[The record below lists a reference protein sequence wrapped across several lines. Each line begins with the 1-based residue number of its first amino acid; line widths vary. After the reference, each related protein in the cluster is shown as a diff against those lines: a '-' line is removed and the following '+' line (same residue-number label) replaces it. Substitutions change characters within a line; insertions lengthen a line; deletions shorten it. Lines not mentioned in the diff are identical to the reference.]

1 MVFGSVMIN
10 KGYSTLDDI
19 TNSNTKSTHY
29 AIVVLKSS
37 KINSLSE
44 LQNESIEYCLQYD
57 EEKDM
62 NEVIAEAKKKESSLN
77 FDIAKTY
84 SKLGDDLYNNTVN
97 AILINTA
104 YNDAITLLNEHRNK
118 LDLIAQALLE
128 KEKVNEALKDLTST
142 QFRRIDLHIVN
153 EITIRDVAKLE
164 KVQKSQIQKS
174 LELGLKKIKKFF
186 EE

>member
-1 MVFGSVMIN
+1 M
-10 KGYSTLDDI
+10 T
-19 TNSNTKSTHY
+19 
-29 AIVVLKSS
+29 S
-37 KINSLSE
+37 K
-44 LQNESIEYCLQYD
+44 
-57 EEKDM
+57 EK
-62 NEVIAEAKKKESSLN
+62 IAEAKKKESSLN

-128 KEKVNEALKDLTST
+128 KEKVNEEEF
-142 QFRRIDLHIVN
+142 Q
-153 EITIRDVAKLE
+153 
-164 KVQKSQIQKS
+164 
-174 LELGLKKIKKFF
+174 KFF